1 MKISC
6 FFTWLFIFLDIA
18 TQTISNTV
26 LLSSREMKD
35 VEETISPETT
45 LMVCQ
50 NPELVSLQTYF
61 QIMISELSIKSACI

>member
-1 MKISC
+1 
-6 FFTWLFIFLDIA
+6 
-18 TQTISNTV
+18 
-26 LLSSREMKD
+26 MKD
-35 VEETISPETT
+35 VEETISPETI